1 MASGVNPY
9 RAPGATVADTG
20 SGATQE
26 VSVFSVSGRIGR
38 ARYMAYG
45 LVMYLAVIAVVMLG
59 ALIGGLGLILIVP
72 AYIGAVVLGFMLTIQ
87 RAHDFNWSGWACLLL
102 FVPLVQL
109 IFLFVPGTDGENRWG
124 PPTPPNTVPV
134 LIGAWMIP
142 LVFVVGIV
150 AAIALPGYQDYQNR
164 AAEKLQK
171 K

>member
-20 SGATQE
+20 SATQE

-45 LVMYLAVIAVVMLG
+45 VALYLIVIAVVMLG
-59 ALIGGLGLILIVP
+59 AMLGGLGIVLMVV
-72 AYIGAVVLGFMLTIQ
+72 AYLAALVLGFMLTIQ
-87 RAHDFNWSGWACLLL
+87 RAHDFNWSGWASLLL

-109 IFLFVPGTDGENRWG
+109 LFLFVPGTDGENRWG
-124 PPTPPNTVPV
+124 PPTPPNGVLV

-142 LVFVVGIV
+142 VVFVLGIV